1 MKKLRTIIVAGLLV
15 WIPLGLT
22 IFVIKLLIDLLGQT
36 YLLVPSALRPENL
49 LGIEIPGIG
58 VVTAIVLVLLTGLT
72 AVNYFGNKIIKS
84 WDAFLDRIPLIRS
97 IYSPLKKFSE
107 LVLSDQTQS
116 FSKVLLIEYPRKGV
130 YSLCF
135 QTSKEL
141 GEVQNHTGEE
151 LVCVYIPTTPNPTSG
166 YIVLVPQNEVKELK
180 MGVEDALKMI
190 ISLGVAVYG
199 VHPVESSH
207 GGLNG
212 QEGM

>member
-36 YLLVPSALRPENL
+36 YILIPSALRPENL
-49 LGIEIPGIG
+49 IGTEIPGIG
-58 VVTAIVLVLLTGLT
+58 VIVAIIVVLLTGLVT
-72 AVNYFGNKIIKS
+72 ANYFGKS
-84 WDAFLDRIPLIRS
+84 IVKAWDAFLDRIPLIRS

-116 FSKVLLIEYPRKGV
+116 FSKVLLIEYPRKGI

-141 GEVQNHTGEE
+141 GEVQNQAGEE
-151 LVCVYIPTTPNPTSG
+151 MVCVYIPTTPNPTSG

-180 MGVEDALKMI
+180 MSVEDALKMI
-190 ISLGVAVYG
+190 ISLGVVVPDPDAVI
-199 VHPVESSH
+199 EK
-207 GGLNG
+207 
-212 QEGM
+212 E

>member
-36 YLLVPSALRPENL
+36 YLLIPPALRPENL
-49 LGIEIPGIG
+49 IGTEIPGIG
-58 VVTAIVLVLLTGLT
+58 VIVAIIVVLLTGLVT
-72 AVNYFGNKIIKS
+72 ANYFGKS
-84 WDAFLDRIPLIRS
+84 IVKAWDAFLDRIPLIRS

-116 FSKVLLIEYPRKGV
+116 FSKVLLIEYPRKGI

-135 QTSKEL
+135 QTSQEV
-141 GEVQNHTGEE
+141 GEVQNQDGEE
-151 LVCVYIPTTPNPTSG
+151 MVCVYIPTTPNPTSG

-180 MGVEDALKMI
+180 MSVEDALKMI
-190 ISLGVAVYG
+190 ISLGVVVPDPDAVIDK
-199 VHPVESSH
+199 E
-207 GGLNG
+207 
-212 QEGM
+212 

>member
-36 YLLVPSALRPENL
+36 YLLIPPALRPENL
-49 LGIEIPGIG
+49 IGTEIPGIG
-58 VVTAIVLVLLTGLT
+58 VIVAIIVVLLTGLVT
-72 AVNYFGNKIIKS
+72 ANYFGKRIVQS

-116 FSKVLLIEYPRKGV
+116 FSKVLLIEYPRKGI

-141 GEVQNHTGEE
+141 GEVQNQDGEE
-151 LVCVYIPTTPNPTSG
+151 MVCVYIPTTPNPTSG

-180 MGVEDALKMI
+180 MSVEDALKMI
-190 ISLGVAVYG
+190 ISLGVVVPDPDAVIDK
-199 VHPVESSH
+199 E
-207 GGLNG
+207 
-212 QEGM
+212 

>member
-36 YLLVPSALRPENL
+36 YLLIPPALRPENL
-49 LGIEIPGIG
+49 IGFEIPGIG
-58 VVTAIVLVLLTGLT
+58 VVVAIIVVLLTGLIT
-72 AVNYFGNKIIKS
+72 ANYFGKRIVES
-84 WDAFLDRIPLIRS
+84 WDSFLDRIPLVRS

-116 FSKVLLIEYPRKGV
+116 FSKVLLIEYPRKGI

-141 GEVQNHTGEE
+141 GEVQNQAGEE
-151 LVCVYIPTTPNPTSG
+151 MVCVYIPTTPNPTSG
-166 YIVLVPQNEVKELK
+166 YIVLVPQNEVQELK
-180 MGVEDALKMI
+180 MSVEDALKMI
-190 ISLGVAVYG
+190 ISLGVVVPDPNALID
-199 VHPVESSH
+199 E
-207 GGLNG
+207 
-212 QEGM
+212 E

>member
-36 YLLVPSALRPENL
+36 YLLIPPALRPENL
-49 LGIEIPGIG
+49 IGFEIPGIG
-58 VVTAIVLVLLTGLT
+58 VVVAIIVVLLTGLIT
-72 AVNYFGNKIIKS
+72 ANYFGKKIVES
-84 WDAFLDRIPLIRS
+84 WDSFLDRIPLVRS

-116 FSKVLLIEYPRKGV
+116 FSKVLLIEYPRKGI

-141 GEVQNHTGEE
+141 GEVQNQSGEE
-151 LVCVYIPTTPNPTSG
+151 MVCVYIPTTPNPTSG
-166 YIVLVPQNEVKELK
+166 YIVLVPQNEVQELK
-180 MGVEDALKMI
+180 MSVEDALKMI
-190 ISLGVAVYG
+190 ISLGVVVPDPNALID
-199 VHPVESSH
+199 E
-207 GGLNG
+207 
-212 QEGM
+212 E

>member
-36 YLLVPSALRPENL
+36 YLLIPPALTPENL
-49 LGIEIPGIG
+49 IGFEIPGIG
-58 VVTAIVLVLLTGLT
+58 VVVAIIVVLLTGLIT
-72 AVNYFGNKIIKS
+72 ANYFGKRIVES
-84 WDAFLDRIPLIRS
+84 WDAFLDRIPLVRS

-116 FSKVLLIEYPRKGV
+116 FSKVLLIEYPRKGI

-141 GEVQNHTGEE
+141 GEVQNQSGEE
-151 LVCVYIPTTPNPTSG
+151 MVCVYIPTTPNPTSG
-166 YIVLVPQNEVKELK
+166 YIVLVPQNEVQELK
-180 MGVEDALKMI
+180 MSVEDALKMI
-190 ISLGVAVYG
+190 ISLGVVVPDPNALID
-199 VHPVESSH
+199 E
-207 GGLNG
+207 
-212 QEGM
+212 E

>member
-36 YLLVPSALRPENL
+36 YLLIPPALRPENL
-49 LGIEIPGIG
+49 MGFEIPGIG
-58 VVTAIVLVLLTGLT
+58 VVVAIIVVLLTGLIT
-72 AVNYFGNKIIKS
+72 ANYFGKRIVES
-84 WDAFLDRIPLIRS
+84 WDSFLDRIPLVRS

-116 FSKVLLIEYPRKGV
+116 FSKVLLIEYPRKGI

-141 GEVQNHTGEE
+141 GEVQNQSGEE
-151 LVCVYIPTTPNPTSG
+151 MVCVYIPTTPNPTSG
-166 YIVLVPQNEVKELK
+166 YIVLVPQNEVQELK
-180 MGVEDALKMI
+180 MSVEDALKMI
-190 ISLGVAVYG
+190 ISLGVVVPDPNALID
-199 VHPVESSH
+199 E
-207 GGLNG
+207 
-212 QEGM
+212 E

>member
-180 MGVEDALKMI
+180 MSVENALKMI
-190 ISLGVAVYG
+190 ISLGVVVPDPDALIDK
-199 VHPVESSH
+199 E
-207 GGLNG
+207 
-212 QEGM
+212 

>member
-22 IFVIKLLIDLLGQT
+22 IFVIKPLIDLLGQT
-36 YLLVPSALRPENL
+36 YLLIPPALRPENL
-49 LGIEIPGIG
+49 IGTEIPGIG
-58 VVTAIVLVLLTGLT
+58 VIVAIIVVLLTGLVT
-72 AVNYFGNKIIKS
+72 ANYFGKS
-84 WDAFLDRIPLIRS
+84 IVKAWDAFLDRIPLIRS

-116 FSKVLLIEYPRKGV
+116 FSKVLLIEYPRKGI

-141 GEVQNHTGEE
+141 GEVQNQAGEE
-151 LVCVYIPTTPNPTSG
+151 MVCVYIPTTPNPTSG

-180 MGVEDALKMI
+180 MSVEDALKMI
-190 ISLGVAVYG
+190 ISLGVVVPDPDAVI
-199 VHPVESSH
+199 EK
-207 GGLNG
+207 
-212 QEGM
+212 E

>member
-36 YLLVPSALRPENL
+36 YLLIPPALRPENL
-49 LGIEIPGIG
+49 IGTEIPGIG
-58 VVTAIVLVLLTGLT
+58 VIVAIIVVLLTGLVT
-72 AVNYFGNKIIKS
+72 ANYFGKRIVQS

-116 FSKVLLIEYPRKGV
+116 FSKVLLIEYPRKGI

-141 GEVQNHTGEE
+141 GEVQNQDGEE
-151 LVCVYIPTTPNPTSG
+151 MVCVYIPTTPNPTSG

-180 MGVEDALKMI
+180 MSVEDALKMI
-190 ISLGVAVYG
+190 ISLGVVVPDPDAVI
-199 VHPVESSH
+199 EK
-207 GGLNG
+207 
-212 QEGM
+212 E

>member
-36 YLLVPSALRPENL
+36 YLLIPAALRPENL
-49 LGIEIPGIG
+49 IGTEIPGIG
-58 VVTAIVLVLLTGLT
+58 VIVAIIVVLLTGLVT
-72 AVNYFGNKIIKS
+72 ANYFGKS
-84 WDAFLDRIPLIRS
+84 IVKAWDAFLDRIPLIRS

-116 FSKVLLIEYPRKGV
+116 FSKVLLIEYPRKGI

-141 GEVQNHTGEE
+141 GEVQNQDGEE
-151 LVCVYIPTTPNPTSG
+151 MVCVYIPTTPNPTSG

-180 MGVEDALKMI
+180 MSVEDALKMI
-190 ISLGVAVYG
+190 ISLGVVVPDPDAVIDK
-199 VHPVESSH
+199 E
-207 GGLNG
+207 
-212 QEGM
+212 

>member
-36 YLLVPSALRPENL
+36 YLLIPPALRPENL
-49 LGIEIPGIG
+49 IGTEIPGIG
-58 VVTAIVLVLLTGLT
+58 VIVAIIVVLLTGLVT
-72 AVNYFGNKIIKS
+72 ANYFGKS
-84 WDAFLDRIPLIRS
+84 IVKAWDSFLDRIPLIRS

-116 FSKVLLIEYPRKGV
+116 FSKVLLIEYPRKGI

-141 GEVQNHTGEE
+141 GEVQNQAGEE
-151 LVCVYIPTTPNPTSG
+151 MVCVYIPTTPNPTSG

-180 MGVEDALKMI
+180 MSVEDALKMI
-190 ISLGVAVYG
+190 ISLGVVVPDPDAVI
-199 VHPVESSH
+199 EK
-207 GGLNG
+207 
-212 QEGM
+212 E

>member
-36 YLLVPSALRPENL
+36 YLLIPPALTPENL
-49 LGIEIPGIG
+49 IGFEIPGIG
-58 VVTAIVLVLLTGLT
+58 VVVAIIVVLLTGLIT
-72 AVNYFGNKIIKS
+72 ANYFGKRIVES
-84 WDAFLDRIPLIRS
+84 WDSFLDRIPLVRS

-116 FSKVLLIEYPRKGV
+116 FSKVLLIEYPRKGI

-141 GEVQNHTGEE
+141 GEVQNQSGEE
-151 LVCVYIPTTPNPTSG
+151 MVCVYIPTTPNPTSG
-166 YIVLVPQNEVKELK
+166 YIVLVPQNEVQELK
-180 MGVEDALKMI
+180 MSVEDALKMI
-190 ISLGVAVYG
+190 ISLGVVVPDPNALID
-199 VHPVESSH
+199 EE
-207 GGLNG
+207 
-212 QEGM
+212 Q

>member
-36 YLLVPSALRPENL
+36 YLLIPPALRPENL
-49 LGIEIPGIG
+49 IGFEIPGIG
-58 VVTAIVLVLLTGLT
+58 VVVAIIVVLVTGLIT
-72 AVNYFGNKIIKS
+72 ANYFGKRIVES
-84 WDAFLDRIPLIRS
+84 WDSFLDRIPLVRS

-116 FSKVLLIEYPRKGV
+116 FSKVLLIEYPRKGI

-141 GEVQNHTGEE
+141 GEVQNQSGEE
-151 LVCVYIPTTPNPTSG
+151 MVCVYIPTTPNPTSG
-166 YIVLVPQNEVKELK
+166 YIVLVPQNEVQELK
-180 MGVEDALKMI
+180 MSVEDALKMI
-190 ISLGVAVYG
+190 ISLGVVVPDPNALID
-199 VHPVESSH
+199 E
-207 GGLNG
+207 
-212 QEGM
+212 E